1 MRARSYLAIA
11 SILAAVA
18 CSHMPWYTPDP
29 RLGGVPD
36 PADTG
41 AIKQAGKDSM
51 RGLTDGDTTIWN
63 RQYFEQAVRIGDD
76 EIVRGAKAIRAS
88 IELAS
93 SKRKDHV
100 TITLGDPSIRMLGK
114 NYALYYV
121 PFVSSW

>member
-1 MRARSYLAIA
+1 
-11 SILAAVA
+11 
-18 CSHMPWYTPDP
+18 
-29 RLGGVPD
+29 
-36 PADTG
+36 
-41 AIKQAGKDSM
+41 M

-121 PFVSSW
+121 PFVSSWGGGRESSEAHGALTLVLVKDRDEWKVLHEHSSVE